1 MYDVERGHS
10 GGLVIM
16 SDKFF
21 FTRHGR
27 RLLLKHFGT

>member
-10 GGLVIM
+10 VGPVIM

-21 FTRHGR
+21 LTRHDR
-27 RLLLKHFGT
+27 RLLLEHFGT